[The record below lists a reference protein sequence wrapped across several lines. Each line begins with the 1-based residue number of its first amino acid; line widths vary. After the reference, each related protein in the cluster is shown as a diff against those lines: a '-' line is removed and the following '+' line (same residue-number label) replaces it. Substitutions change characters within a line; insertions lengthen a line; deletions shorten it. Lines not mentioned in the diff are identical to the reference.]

1 MRADVD
7 VQTQNVLKE
16 ICGFINA
23 EGGTLYI
30 GVNDDGLASG
40 LEQDFAYLGNSDK
53 FKLHIHNAISKF
65 LGKDID
71 NLIKEEWIE
80 DEDKRVFKITIPKR
94 TGDPVLLNGAH
105 YRRQS
110 NSTRLINIKG

>member
-40 LEQDFAYLGNSDK
+40 LEQDFAIWVIVISLNSISIMPYLS
-53 FKLHIHNAISKF
+53 F
-65 LGKDID
+65 
-71 NLIKEEWIE
+71 
-80 DEDKRVFKITIPKR
+80 
-94 TGDPVLLNGAH
+94 
-105 YRRQS
+105 
-110 NSTRLINIKG
+110 